1 MDKAVKEVQKWA
13 ENESRALWFLNRLEE
28 WHGHLAEA
36 TDRRIA
42 RQSLLRRIA
51 NLAVDGKV
59 AVWESGRDCDCASYS
74 GYRCLIDA
82 NVKAFD
88 ELYQHTA
95 EWADGP
101 FHLWVESPEREP
113 EHHSR
118 DLALEAF
125 EDGHSHV
132 VYA

>member
-1 MDKAVKEVQKWA
+1 MAFTREVLDAVGNDIW
-13 ENESRALWFLNRLEE
+13 ALWFLNRFEE
-28 WHGHLAEA
+28 RYGKLAEA

-42 RQSLLRRIA
+42 RQSLIRRIA
-51 NLAVDGKV
+51 ELAVNGKV
-59 AVWESGRDCDCASYS
+59 AIWESGRDCDCVSYS

-88 ELYQHTA
+88 ELYEHTA

-101 FHLWVESPEREP
+101 FHLWVESPERQP

-125 EDGHSHV
+125 EDGHPYSIH
-132 VYA
+132 A